1 MSKEQIKSNIM
12 NVDQKLLEAAIKL
25 CGLMDKAADK
35 ALPKE
40 ISNIVKLH
48 SKMAVGSAWV
58 PVPGADIAAGAAV
71 IWGMYIRIN
80 SKLKMPFKDNV
91 MKSIGSGVAT
101 NLTSY
106 LACAGLG
113 SMIKLIPGI
122 GTIGGAVIMS
132 AGLYAATLASGYI
145 YLQALIS
152 LKEKKIAVNDQ
163 SIKGA
168 VDEILKEKSFIK
180 DFIKSAKQSYK

>member
-1 MSKEQIKSNIM
+1 M
-12 NVDQKLLEAAIKL
+12 NVDQKLEEAAIKV
-25 CGLMDKAADK
+25 CKLMDQAADK

-40 ISNIVKLH
+40 IANVVKLH

-80 SKLKMPFKDNV
+80 SKLRMPFKDNV
-91 MKSIGSGVAT
+91 IKSIGSGVAT

-113 SMIKLIPGI
+113 SMIKFIPGI
-122 GTIGGAVIMS
+122 GTVGGALIMS

-152 LKEKKIAVNDQ
+152 LKEKKIAVNDY
-163 SIKGA
+163 SIKNA
-168 VDEILKEKSFIK
+168 VDEVLREKSTIKEFIN
-180 DFIKSAKQSYK
+180 SAKKSYK

>member
-1 MSKEQIKSNIM
+1 M
-12 NVDQKLLEAAIKL
+12 NVDQKLAEAAVKL

-40 ISNIVKLH
+40 ISNVVKLH

-58 PVPGADIAAGAAV
+58 PVPGADLAAGAAV

-80 SKLKMPFKDNV
+80 SKLGMPFTDNV

-113 SMIKLIPGI
+113 SVIKLIPGI
-122 GTIGGAVIMS
+122 GTVGGAIVMS

-152 LKEKKIAVNDQ
+152 LKEKRVAINDNSIKSAVNE
-163 SIKGA
+163 
-168 VDEILKEKSFIK
+168 VLKEKTVIK
-180 DFIKSAKQSYK
+180 DFINSAKKTYKN